1 MHALGRRLPEVL
13 ISATG
18 SGPAGVTLT
27 YRWSV
32 ELPGALSQQPAPRIT
47 FVPGDTAPQA
57 SVRIET
63 GGTAIAGVYTFVV
76 AATDSRGMVA
86 VGRQR
91 VEVGNRPPTISGG
104 GRVLLPHGYDA
115 STGRFVA
122 TGETGAATWSDPDGD
137 PVSALGFTSS
147 RSGDGGNVFDVQGL
161 LDRARITVVVPF
173 TRASDAALLIGP
185 GVSRRVELVVA
196 DVNGARASTAWD
208 VEVTNRVPRLVTTV
222 ASTSVDHT
230 YEASFQRYAA
240 QAALSTWLDD
250 DGDPLLFSVA
260 GEAACPEVVERQGT
274 AWVTC
279 SSPFTG
285 RPDPGRLVGI
295 HSLTVS
301 VADPFAAG
309 PARQT
314 ALEVRNRAPR
324 LLAPTVFLSMPCDV
338 DRVGCCISD
347 PEKGTCIERDLQ
359 FVETSLA
366 TAVVVDDD
374 GDPLDLATVA
384 SGGCL
389 AAGASPAACVGAA
402 CAPVL
407 TMCGNRSFCG
417 EWTPAGGLSVD
428 AFDGLARLAGSISV
442 EGVCPP

>member
-1 MHALGRRLPEVL
+1 M
-13 ISATG
+13 
-18 SGPAGVTLT
+18 
-27 YRWSV
+27 
-32 ELPGALSQQPAPRIT
+32 
-47 FVPGDTAPQA
+47 
-57 SVRIET
+57 
-63 GGTAIAGVYTFVV
+63 
-76 AATDSRGMVA
+76 
-86 VGRQR
+86 
-91 VEVGNRPPTISGG
+91 
-104 GRVLLPHGYDA
+104 LLPHGYDA
-115 STGRFVA
+115 STRRFVA
-122 TGETGAATWSDPDGD
+122 TGETGVATWSDPDGD

-161 LDRARITVVVPF
+161 VDRARITVVVPYA
-173 TRASDAALLIGP
+173 RPSDAALLIGP
-185 GVSRRVELVVA
+185 GVSRRVELIVA

-208 VEVTNRVPRLVTTV
+208 VEVTNRVPRLVTPV

-240 QAALSTWLDD
+240 QAPLSTWLDD
-250 DGDPLLFSVA
+250 DGDPLLVSVA
-260 GEAACPEVVERQGT
+260 GDGSCPEVVERQGT

-295 HSLTVS
+295 HSLAVS
-301 VADPFAAG
+301 IADPFAAG
-309 PARQT
+309 PAQQT

-324 LLAPTVFLSMPCDV
+324 LVAPTLFLPMPCDV
-338 DRVGCCISD
+338 DRVGCCVSD

-359 FVETSLA
+359 FVQTSLA
-366 TAVVVDDD
+366 TELVVDDD

-384 SGGCL
+384 SGDCL
-389 AAGASPAACVGAA
+389 TAGAAPAACVGAT

-417 EWTPAGGLSVD
+417 EWTPVGGLSVD
-428 AFDGLARLAGSISV
+428 AGDGVARTTGPITV